1 MTTIGEEVMVLTVAR
16 ADDLPEDATRAR
28 VYSLRESP
36 RVYVYLARDC
46 LLGVVYGWLPLFVL
60 SFAYASVEPIVKKV
74 VRLTMARADDHQ
86 EHATRAFVY
95 SP

>member
-1 MTTIGEEVMVLTVAR
+1 MGEEVMGLTVAR

-46 LLGVVYGWLPLFVL
+46 LLGVV
-60 SFAYASVEPIVKKV
+60 
-74 VRLTMARADDHQ
+74 
-86 EHATRAFVY
+86 
-95 SP
+95 